1 LRGKREEKEGEEV
14 KKMLNPPEEMEEEP
28 KNNLKAKKMKQKALK
43 EGDHKGEVQP
53 GKFSPV
59 NGQPLPYGKRFTS
72 ETARE
77 ARAKRTNID
86 RERRSIAQ
94 AFMKNMSE
102 LHEMRDRNGK
112 IVQKTGAEIIAESIM
127 VACNKGN
134 ANAMNIALGLMGE
147 KPAEKIAISAPN
159 ADVIRNVEEALLGD
173 AK

>member
-1 LRGKREEKEGEEV
+1 MRKKVDAPEGMV
-14 KKMLNPPEEMEEEP
+14 EEP
-28 KNNLKAKKMKQKALK
+28 KNSLKAKKMKQKTLK
-43 EGDHKGEVQP
+43 DVDHRGEVQP

-77 ARAKRTNID
+77 ARAKRTNIEK
-86 RERRSIAQ
+86 ERRSIAQ
-94 AFMKNMSE
+94 AFIKNMCE
-102 LHEMRDRNGK
+102 VHEMRDRNGK

-159 ADVIRNVEEALLGD
+159 ADVIKNVEEALFGD